1 VGQRAVEFVTD
12 GSGRTTAVLL
22 PRFDTIT
29 YRELGE
35 RADAIAGA
43 LADVFGRDVTLAVMT
58 CSGCHESAVI
68 ARAMVYLT
76 AMGSVAR
83 CPYCDRALMVL
94 GPGPDARIR
103 FSMPGVS
110 SLELTPDEPDAA

>member
-1 VGQRAVEFVTD
+1 VKLD
-12 GSGRTTAVLL
+12 GN
-22 PRFDTIT
+22 
-29 YRELGE
+29 
-35 RADAIAGA
+35 AIAGP
-43 LADVFGRDVTLAVMT
+43 LAEVFGRDVTLAVMT

-110 SLELTPDEPDAA
+110 SLELTPDEPDAV